1 MGYAT
6 WEGEMRMA
14 DVVVDMNQYFRGLRR
29 RRLRLRIWGARI
41 LWVLA
46 AVSLVLVL
54 AGSL

>member
-6 WEGEMRMA
+6 WEGDMRMA
-14 DVVVDMNQYFRGLRR
+14 DVVVDMNQSFRGLRR